1 MKGKNRAPGSRG
13 MMLRAV
19 RLLPLLALMAGC
31 GRKEPVSLVFQPAP
45 GQEYRFVQTTAMK
58 AEVGLQGD
66 ARPMAQTV
74 TYRFRLNFSGR
85 DASGGWLGKVSWTS
99 LAFAQT
105 TAQGTFRYDSDQPA
119 GDVPV
124 PARPWNALVG
134 ESADIR
140 VGPDGRV
147 SAVPGAEA
155 LAGRLL
161 ARMGVAATPETL
173 GAVRRQ
179 FGEEALRAGLDRLLG
194 VLPSGPVV
202 PGATWSRETTVT
214 QGYPM
219 KFSDTYTLAETDP
232 TQVEVAVKTVVRPNI
247 AAPAL
252 DLGGQQ
258 ARFELSGESAGSTRL
273 DRKDG
278 LALAG
283 TRTLKAS
290 GKMLVA
296 DAASGKDFEMPFNI
310 TETYEVKRER

>member
-1 MKGKNRAPGSRG
+1 MKRNQAIGSRG

-31 GRKEPVSLVFQPAP
+31 GRKEPVSLVFQPVP
-45 GQEYRFVQTTAMK
+45 GQDYRFVQTTAMK

-66 ARPMAQTV
+66 ARTMAQTV

-85 DASGGWLGKVSWTS
+85 DASGGWLGKVSWTG
-99 LAFAQT
+99 LAFSQT
-105 TAQGTFRYDSDQPA
+105 TAQGSYRYDSDHPG

-147 SAVPGAEA
+147 TAVPGAEP

-161 ARMGVAATPETL
+161 AKMGVAATPEAI

-179 FGEEALRAGLDRLLG
+179 FGEEALREGLDRLLG
-194 VLPSGPVV
+194 VLPAGPVV
-202 PGATWSRETTVT
+202 PGATWTRETTVA

-219 KFSDTYTLAETDP
+219 KLSDAYTLTEAGP
-232 TQVEVAVKTVVRPNI
+232 SQAVVEVKTAVKPNV
-247 AAPAL
+247 AASAL
-252 DLGGQQ
+252 DLGGQK
-258 ARFELSGESAGSTRL
+258 ARFELSGESVGSVRL

-278 LALAG
+278 LATAG

-296 DAASGKDFEMPFNI
+296 DAASGKNFEMPFNI
-310 TETYEVKRER
+310 TDTYELKRER